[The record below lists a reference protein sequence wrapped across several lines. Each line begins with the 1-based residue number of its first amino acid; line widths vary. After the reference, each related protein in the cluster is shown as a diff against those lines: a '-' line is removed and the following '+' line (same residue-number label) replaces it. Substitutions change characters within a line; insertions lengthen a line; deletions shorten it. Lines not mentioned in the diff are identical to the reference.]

1 MEDLIVFGASG
12 HTKVI
17 IDIIEKQGKYR
28 IAGLIDL
35 RKKQCEEFMGYKI
48 LGHDEDLK
56 AICHQYGIANLLVA
70 IGDNWIRHQ
79 VHEKIILTYPNI
91 NFVTAIHPSA
101 VIGRDVIVG
110 EGSVVMAGAVINSAT
125 TIGKCCIINTS
136 ASIDHDCHLKDFS
149 SLAPKACLGGN
160 VTIGDFASISIGATV
175 IQGIEIGQHT
185 VVGAGSTVTDS
196 LPEEVVCYGSPARVI
211 RKRKI
216 GEKYF

>member
-12 HTKVI
+12 HTKVV
-17 IDIIEKQGKYR
+17 IDILEKQGKYR
-28 IAGLIDL
+28 IAGLIDSR
-35 RKKQCEEFMGYKI
+35 RKQGEEFMGYKI

-56 AICHQYGIANLLVA
+56 AICHQYDIANLLVA

-79 VHEKIILTYPNI
+79 VHEKIISTCSDI
-91 NFVTAIHPSA
+91 HFVTAIHPSA
-101 VIGRDVIVG
+101 VIGKDVVIG
-110 EGSVVMAGAVINSAT
+110 EGSVVMAGTVINTAT

-136 ASIDHDCHLKDFS
+136 ASVDHDCRLKDFS
-149 SLAPKACLGGN
+149 SIAPKACLGGN
-160 VTIGDFASISIGATV
+160 VTIGDFTSISIGATV

-185 VVGAGSTVTDS
+185 VVGAGSTVIDNLT
-196 LPEEVVCYGSPARVI
+196 EKVVCHGSPARVI